1 MNDKYKIID
10 SRLNEDFK
18 LKTFSGFQKKDV
30 IAALFKSIDQGKI
43 EAACHWCTECIV
55 SGYTLKIW
63 DRLIIYAC
71 KIVHINN
78 PVLPIYLYKKNMI
91 IFNQLNRL
99 ECKNKDYLILRN
111 SQMIRNLLCDL
122 ITTIITS
129 EKKKRYDKLF
139 KIKDSDMNIKSK
151 LQANIHILPSSILRF
166 DDPEELKIII
176 NEFYFH
182 LKNQISG
189 YDKAIYWILWLLEW
203 ERRHKK
209 NKENWFISER
219 KVNIKADKDKCDF
232 IWIIWETIFVEL
244 SNRDNNMLKNT
255 IKVLYSLYINNY
267 TGSKRNTRIF
277 LVYCAIG
284 HLTNNLDY
292 TKPVR
297 LNQTIFIQTQA
308 NINKMYE
315 IVKRSEKNNVKKP
328 VEKVKKNNKN
338 NKGQNKSDEKIEI
351 EKMNDRLSGFNELNN
366 FII

>member
-10 SRLNEDFK
+10 TRLNEDFK
-18 LKTFSGFQKKDV
+18 QKTFSGFQKKDV

-55 SGYTLKIW
+55 SGYTMKIW
-63 DRLIIYAC
+63 DKLLVYAC

-78 PVLPIYLYKKNMI
+78 PKLPIYLYKKNMI

-139 KIKDSDMNIKSK
+139 KIKDSDMNISNK
-151 LQANIHILPSSILRF
+151 LQANIQILPSSILRF

-182 LKNQISG
+182 LKNQLSG
-189 YDKAIYWILWLLEW
+189 YDKAVYWILWLLEW
-203 ERRHKK
+203 ERKHKK
-209 NKENWFISER
+209 NKENWTIPER
-219 KVNIKADKDKCDF
+219 KVNIKADKDKGDF
-232 IWIIWETIFVEL
+232 IWIIWDTIFVEMN
-244 SNRDNNMLKNT
+244 NRDNNMMKNC
-255 IKVLYSLYINNY
+255 IKVLYSLYTNNY

-292 TKPVR
+292 TKPIR
-297 LNQTIFIQTQA
+297 LNHSVFIQTQA

-315 IVKRSEKNNVKKP
+315 IVKKYEKNNVVTKP
-328 VEKVKKNNKN
+328 VEKVKKKDE
-338 NKGQNKSDEKIEI
+338 KKTEEKIEI

-366 FII
+366 FI

>member
-10 SRLNEDFK
+10 TRLNEEFK
-18 LKTFSGFQKKDV
+18 QKTFSGFQKKDV

-55 SGYTLKIW
+55 SGYTMKIW
-63 DRLIIYAC
+63 DRLIVYAC

-78 PVLPIYLYKKNMI
+78 PKLPFFLYKKNMI

-129 EKKKRYDKLF
+129 EKKKRYDKLL
-139 KIKDSDMNIKSK
+139 KIKDSDMNISNK

-182 LKNQISG
+182 LKNQLSG
-189 YDKAIYWILWLLEW
+189 YDKAVYWILWLLEW
-203 ERRHKK
+203 ERKHKK
-209 NKENWFISER
+209 NKENWTIPER
-219 KVNIKADKDKCDF
+219 KVNIKADKDKGDF
-232 IWIIWETIFVEL
+232 IWIIWETIFVEMN
-244 SNRDNNMLKNT
+244 NRDNNMMKNC
-255 IKVLYSLYINNY
+255 IKVLYSLYTNNY

-292 TKPVR
+292 TKSIR
-297 LNQTIFIQTQA
+297 LNHAVFIQTQA

-315 IVKRSEKNNVKKP
+315 IVKRSEKNNVVTKP
-328 VEKVKKNNKN
+328 VEKVKKKDE
-338 NKGQNKSDEKIEI
+338 KKSEEKIEL

-366 FII
+366 FI